1 MIRSGICS
9 LTLSKLPVETVV
21 DVVKRA
27 GLAGIEWWGKDHV
40 PHGDTVIAAKVKALT
55 ESAGLEVSS
64 YGSYYKAGI
73 SESEGLR
80 FSSVL
85 ETAVALNAPTIR
97 VWASNC
103 GFASVDS
110 AFVTKV
116 VDDSIRI
123 GDLAAKSGRT
133 ITFEFHRGTLT
144 DTGENARQFA
154 AMLDHPAIFFSW
166 QPPLGVGTEDCLSG
180 LEGLLPRL
188 GTIHVYHWTVTTKG
202 GFVRQP
208 LASGV
213 NRWRKY
219 FKLIGSSGQDHFA
232 LLEFVKDDS
241 PEQVIKDAKIL
252 EDLIVSNNLKG
263 ASSMTGLYV

>member
-1 MIRSGICS
+1 MFA
-9 LTLSKLPVETVV
+9 
-21 DVVKRA
+21 DF
-27 GLAGIEWWGKDHV
+27 
-40 PHGDTVIAAKVKALT
+40 ALT

-64 YGSYYKAGI
+64 YGYYYKAGI

-97 VWASNC
+97 VWAGNS

-116 VDDSIRI
+116 VDDSLRI

-133 ITFEFHRGTLT
+133 ITFEFHKGTLT

-154 AMLDHPAIFFSW
+154 TMLDHPAIFFSW
-166 QPPLGVGTEDCLSG
+166 QPPLGIGTEDCLSG

-188 GTIHVYHWTVTTKG
+188 GTIHVYHWTVTAEG
-202 GFVRQP
+202 GFARQP
-208 LASGV
+208 LSSGV
-213 NRWRKY
+213 DRWEKY
-219 FKLIGSSGQDHFA
+219 FNVIRSSGRDHFA
-232 LLEFVKDDS
+232 LLEFVKGDS
-241 PEQVIKDAKIL
+241 PEQVIEDAKTICA
-252 EDLIVSNNLKG
+252 I
-263 ASSMTGLYV
+263 AGLARFS